1 MSILDAVLDYGKEM
15 GVSQK
20 DISSS
25 LHIDPTYLSK
35 MKSGERKW
43 PEHLDPAASKMNWRV
58 ALQIIDERTGGWIR
72 NRFKEVDPHP
82 SALKEMLIKEIRE
95 VVQALNEVVF
105 AAKDKSIS
113 ELKNVQNELRDVLEI
128 GAILYGSIDELL
140 KEGKL

>member
-58 ALQIIDERTGGWIR
+58 ALEIIDERTCGWIR

-82 SALKEMLIKEIRE
+82 SALKEMLFKEIRE
-95 VVQALNEVVF
+95 AVQALNDVVF